1 MTRTKKM
8 QTVENKTFRVIL
20 EDLGMSRKNLADAM
34 DVSLAAVDHWVA
46 GRHAPPSHRR
56 LLLADCLDLT
66 MDQLRAVLATTKA
79 GFNPPRRR
87 RRRASR

>member
-1 MTRTKKM
+1 MTRTKRAQGIQSKALR
-8 QTVENKTFRVIL
+8 TVL

-34 DVSLAAVDHWVA
+34 GVSLAAVDHWVA

-66 MDQLRAVLATTKA
+66 MDQLRAVLANTEA
-79 GFNPPRRR
+79 GFSPGRRR

>member
-79 GFNPPRRR
+79 GFNPPRRH
-87 RRRASR
+87 RRRAAR